1 MGSGERVH
9 DGGRNPVPLGR
20 RRPVVLEGR
29 QIDLHPLSP
38 PFPDPDREPVE
49 ARAGAAGRSP
59 TSGGPRAVGRRL
71 MWSGFCTQ
79 APRELR
85 TGLHIEE
92 ILYLDPI
99 QQADPPAL
107 PARPPPP
114 APPAQTA
121 ASRVCPR
128 LQRPRE
134 VPRMQYSSL
143 VFQNE

>member
-9 DGGRNPVPLGR
+9 DGGGNPVPMGR
-20 RRPVVLEGR
+20 RRPVVLEGLH
-29 QIDLHPLSP
+29 IDLHPLSP
-38 PFPDPDREPVE
+38 PLPDPDREPVE

-85 TGLHIEE
+85 TGLHVEE
-92 ILYLDPI
+92 ILYLDLI
-99 QQADPPAL
+99 QQDEPHAL
-107 PARPPPP
+107 SVRALHLD
-114 APPAQTA
+114 APAQTA

>member
-9 DGGRNPVPLGR
+9 DGGGNPVPMGR
-20 RRPVVLEGR
+20 RRPVVLEGLH
-29 QIDLHPLSP
+29 IDLHPLSP
-38 PFPDPDREPVE
+38 PLPDPDREPVE

-71 MWSGFCTQ
+71 MRSRVCTQ

-85 TGLHIEE
+85 TGLHVAE
-92 ILYLDPI
+92 ILDLALT
-99 QQADPPAL
+99 QQANPHAL
-107 PARPPPP
+107 PPRPPPP

-121 ASRVCPR
+121 PSRVRPR
-128 LQRPRE
+128 LQRPHE

-143 VFQNE
+143 V